1 MASEVPGPNAYPHA
15 AGKDLGARNRKGC
28 LMTWPLRR
36 AGAATNGPGEEENWA
51 KKRTMVLER

>member
-36 AGAATNGPGEEENWA
+36 AGAATNGPGE
-51 KKRTMVLER
+51 KRTGLRRELVLER